1 MKGRGQITDIE
12 PGAFNDCTFR
22 KVTELVIKRTNV
34 TALRRGVFEGANSL
48 KKLIFEENNHM
59 LLIEEYTM
67 DPLYQLEEIEM
78 WEQTQF
84 ENLVN
89 FTGTTQLKQLRT
101 LTLRFNNFGSSI
113 NADTFRGCTRVE
125 TLILSNSF
133 IQTIGIGS
141 FDHMVETIRYL
152 DLSNNQL
159 KHLPTDLLEHLIRP
173 NMQIFLCNNSW
184 HCDCDS
190 LQLQLWSQPSRSIF
204 NSPVICDM
212 PPLESTKPITDVD
225 LSACESNFTSS
236 TEMSESTTTI
246 GTDSPEPILE
256 RLNCLSEK
264 ESDYLYLENA
274 YQIIS
279 IKQVKMGKVSVE
291 LSSRDST
298 LSLVIL
304 NDKDEVECRYDL
316 TRQMFFDNLD
326 PNSVHQFCLMKK
338 TSYAT
343 SPRNCFSFR
352 FHDQSSIWGHDEIII
367 ALVCSIVLSL
377 VVGVLCGWLLSCRY
391 QRVFREKESLQYQS
405 SARSTSKT
413 ATEIEEFNSSVTSDY
428 IAGRY
433 GGGPNVRLR

>member
-22 KVTELVIKRTNV
+22 QMTELVIRRTNV

-48 KKLIFEENNHM
+48 KKLILEENNHM
-59 LLIEEYTM
+59 VQIEEYTM

-89 FTGTTQLKQLRT
+89 FTGTTQLKQLRR

-113 NADTFRGCTRVE
+113 NADTFRGCTHVE

-152 DLSNNQL
+152 DLSNNLL

-173 NMQIFLCNNSW
+173 NMQIFLSNNSW

-190 LQLQLWSQPSRSIF
+190 LQLQLWSQSPSSVF

-212 PPLESTKPITDVD
+212 PPLEPTKPITEVD
-225 LSACESNFTSS
+225 LSACYSNSTSS
-236 TEMSESTTTI
+236 TETSESPTTR
-246 GTDSPEPILE
+246 GTPAPLLE
-256 RLNCLSEK
+256 RLNCISEK
-264 ESDYLYLENA
+264 ESDCLYLEKT
-274 YQIIS
+274 YQHIS
-279 IKQVKMGKVSVE
+279 IKQVEMGKVLVL
-291 LSSRDST
+291 LSSPDPT
-298 LSLVIL
+298 LSLVIR
-304 NDKDEVECRYDL
+304 NDKDEAECLYNI
-316 TRQMFFDNLD
+316 TRQMTFSNLD
-326 PNSVHQFCLMKK
+326 PNSVHQFCLIKR

-343 SPRNCFSFR
+343 SPMNCFSFR
-352 FHDQSSIWGHDEIII
+352 FYDQSSIWGHDEIII

-391 QRVFREKESLQYQS
+391 QRVFRGKESLQYQS

-428 IAGRY
+428 LAGKY
-433 GGGPNVRLR
+433 GGPNVRLR